1 MKIRLEID
9 LRNLPKDAA
18 EKHAF
23 TKKAQQD
30 ITKAI
35 AVALT
40 QNGAD
45 GRIVNVATHM
55 PEPAR

>member
-9 LRNLPKDAA
+9 LRNLPADT
-18 EKHAF
+18 HAF

-40 QNGAD
+40 
-45 GRIVNVATHM
+45 
-55 PEPAR
+55 

>member
-9 LRNLPKDAA
+9 LRKLPADTS
-18 EKHAF
+18 EKQAF

-35 AVALT
+35 ATVLI
-40 QNGAD
+40 QIGAD
-45 GRIVNVATHM
+45 GRVVNVATHM
-55 PEPAR
+55 PKAVT